1 MKICV
6 SCETNV
12 EGKKAYKVKDDRI
25 IRAVRSIKNALHMA
39 KNNELY
45 VCENCLPKHRE
56 KRKSFEKSVLFG
68 TVIAVVILVVLLGML
83 LLSGRFDIW
92 AIISTFIISGFVL
105 ALPLFRYAPAVEG
118 DTLASSV
125 SMMKTAAPPLPAPP
139 IPPLEPQPIPGDIE
153 ARNRATPR
161 YKSKA
166 LSKEKGGK
174 RKG

>member
-6 SCETNV
+6 SCETDV
-12 EGKKAYKVKDDRI
+12 GGKKAYKVKEDRI
-25 IRAVRSIKNALHMA
+25 IGTVRSIKNALHMA

-45 VCENCLPKHRE
+45 VCESCLPKHRE

-92 AIISTFIISGFVL
+92 AVLSTFIISGFVL

-118 DTLASSV
+118 DTFALNEGIL
-125 SMMKTAAPPLPAPP
+125 KTAAPPLPSPP
-139 IPPLEPQPIPGDIE
+139 MPPLEPSPIPGDIE
-153 ARNRATPR
+153 SRTKPAPR

-166 LSKEKGGK
+166 PSKEKGGK
-174 RKG
+174 S